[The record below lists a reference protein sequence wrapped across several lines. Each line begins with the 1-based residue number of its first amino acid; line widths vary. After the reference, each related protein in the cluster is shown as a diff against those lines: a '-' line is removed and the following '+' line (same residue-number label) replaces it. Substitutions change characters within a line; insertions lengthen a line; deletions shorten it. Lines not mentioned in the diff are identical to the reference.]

1 MIKPLGQL
9 LIEAKAITPQTLE
22 KALAFQREGC
32 GGGRRKKLGECLIAK
47 YGASEETVYKAL
59 ALQFGMPFVADIEGI
74 VDRGILSG
82 LSYET
87 FSNTQCLP
95 VEKDDEV
102 LKTVVSCSKDR
113 HY

>member
-59 ALQFGMPFVADIEGI
+59 AFINHVKG
-74 VDRGILSG
+74 
-82 LSYET
+82 
-87 FSNTQCLP
+87 
-95 VEKDDEV
+95 
-102 LKTVVSCSKDR
+102 
-113 HY
+113 